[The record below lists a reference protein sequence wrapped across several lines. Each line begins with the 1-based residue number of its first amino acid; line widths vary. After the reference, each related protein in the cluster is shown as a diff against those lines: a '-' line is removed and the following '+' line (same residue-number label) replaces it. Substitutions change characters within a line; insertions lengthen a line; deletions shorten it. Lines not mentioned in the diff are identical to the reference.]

1 MPKKRSKTAAQ
12 IIEALDG
19 KPHIFLLDESGES
32 GGLNISAQITL
43 KQAINMLRAA
53 CTACPGLHEA
63 VVTLGNELAYES
75 AMENLS
81 GSHRD
86 N

>member
-19 KPHIFLLDESGES
+19 KPHIFLLDES

>member
-1 MPKKRSKTAAQ
+1 MPKKRSRTAAQ

-19 KPHIFLLDESGES
+19 KPHIFLLDESG
-32 GGLNISAQITL
+32 GLNISAQTSL

-53 CTACPGLHEA
+53 CAACPGLREA